1 MALAEFRK
9 EIAILKACRDVN
21 MVQFVVSTSAGGTEC
36 MHVREPCDACPDYI
50 ARHDFMA

>member
-21 MVQFVVSTSAGGTEC
+21 IVQFVVSQAKEIFLVLLAPPHPPSPPA
-36 MHVREPCDACPDYI
+36 AC
-50 ARHDFMA
+50 A